1 MTPPACP
8 ACGVDQ
14 PAGAEASC
22 AACGA
27 DLQPVLSAAAAGE
40 AASRRADAALRAG
53 HYRAALDALAHAA
66 VVSGAPGRSR
76 LRLLRG
82 LALIG
87 AGRIAAARADLD
99 GSEVWARLSPHLGE
113 AAAAE
118 ARYGEA
124 RALAEAGALAEAQ
137 ALLLSG
143 PLPGDGLVL
152 LGICALHD
160 GRRARAEAALRA
172 ALSADPSNLQA
183 AALLGTASR
192 R

>member
-1 MTPPACP
+1 M
-8 ACGVDQ
+8 
-14 PAGAEASC
+14 
-22 AACGA
+22 
-27 DLQPVLSAAAAGE
+27 LSAAAAGE

-66 VVSGAPGRSR
+66 ALVPADPR

-143 PLPGDGLVL
+143 PIPGDGLVL

-183 AALLGTASR
+183 AALLSAQPPGDKL
-192 R
+192 